1 MDKLNTYKIDLYDE
15 GKSIGNKLKY
25 HRLKAGLT
33 QDKLAKIMELS
44 NGVSIKSIE
53 LNQKL
58 ISRKLS
64 KKLAKYFNIGTKYF
78 YDAYLEDTDRAS
90 EILKSYR
97 IKNNLSIPQIC
108 EKLNIS
114 KTAWNIW
121 ENSNS
126 YISRSSYEILKKNN
140 IL

>member
-1 MDKLNTYKIDLYDE
+1 MNILNTYKIDLYDE

-33 QDKLAKIMELS
+33 QDKLAEIMGLS

-58 ISRKLS
+58 ISRNLS
-64 KKLAKYFNIGTKYF
+64 EKLANYFNVGTKYF
-78 YDAYLEDTDRAS
+78 YDNYLEDTAIAN

-97 IKNNLSIPQIC
+97 IKNNLSISQIC

-114 KTAWNIW
+114 KTAWRSW

-126 YISRSSYEILKKNN
+126 YMSRSSYDILKKNN

>member
-1 MDKLNTYKIDLYDE
+1 MDNLNAYKIDLYDE
-15 GKSIGNKLKY
+15 GNSIGNRLKY

-33 QDKLAKIMELS
+33 QDKLAEIMGLS

-64 KKLAKYFNIGTKYF
+64 NKLANYFNIGTKFF
-78 YDAYLEDTDRAS
+78 YDDYLEDTDMVS
-90 EILKSYR
+90 ELLKSYR

-114 KTAWNIW
+114 KTAWRSW
-121 ENSNS
+121 ENSHS
-126 YISRSSYEILKKNN
+126 YISRSSYAILKKNN

>member
-1 MDKLNTYKIDLYDE
+1 MDNLNTYKIDLYDE
-15 GKSIGNKLKY
+15 GESIGNKLKY

-33 QDKLAKIMELS
+33 QDKLAKIMGLS

-64 KKLAKYFNIGTKYF
+64 EKLANHFNVGTKYF
-78 YDAYLEDTDRAS
+78 YDNYLEDTDIAN

-97 IKNNLSIPQIC
+97 VKNNLSIPKIC

-114 KTAWNIW
+114 KTAWRSW

-126 YISRSSYEILKKNN
+126 YISRSSYEILKKNS